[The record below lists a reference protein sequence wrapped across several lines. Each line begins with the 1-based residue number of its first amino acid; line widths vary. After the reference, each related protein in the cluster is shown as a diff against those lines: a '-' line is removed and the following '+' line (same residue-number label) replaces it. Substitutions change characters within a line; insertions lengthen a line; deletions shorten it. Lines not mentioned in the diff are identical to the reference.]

1 MKLLQSNFEDVISRH
16 SMGLSPHLIHILHYL
31 TIKCEDCPPWK
42 PMPTASCAC
51 GVGAI
56 AGNICSKGWHLGHSH
71 QDHDRRSEG
80 FVIRKSCI

>member
-51 GVGAI
+51 GVVQSQGTFVQK
-56 AGNICSKGWHLGHSH
+56 AGIWDTATKIMTG
-71 QDHDRRSEG
+71 
-80 FVIRKSCI
+80 VVKAA